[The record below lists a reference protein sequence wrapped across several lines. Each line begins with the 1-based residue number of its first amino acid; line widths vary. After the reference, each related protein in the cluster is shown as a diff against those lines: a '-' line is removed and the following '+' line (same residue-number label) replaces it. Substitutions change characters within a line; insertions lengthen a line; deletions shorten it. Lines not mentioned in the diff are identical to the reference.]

1 MSRRPAGTPARL
13 PFTKEDV
20 LADLGAVL
28 LGNACQIMLSTGSDE
43 LAEKYIGISLDEFS
57 LGSMPGSWKTD
68 VEAIDL
74 ERFHLTGQITS
85 AYDFAFQTGDATA
98 RTTFNEDDWNDLAIF
113 VAGAARCSFGGEP
126 TPLEDE
132 NSNLRRA
139 LDMALARMNLRHGA
153 SLTIRQLALLADIG
167 ETAVRTSLSA
177 DGIRTEGK
185 PAQLSA
191 EVAGGWLNKRRGFVP
206 TLDSENVEET
216 MVQTT
221 SVMLQNLPFANAL
234 TEIIE
239 QRQIDKASVAE
250 DTGLEVA
257 WLGSLM
263 TGNTENCDLEALQRL
278 AVYLD
283 TDVPLF
289 VSRAVEAILRAK
301 ATV

>member
-13 PFTKEDV
+13 AFTKEDV

-28 LGNACQIMLSTGSDE
+28 LGNACQIVLSTGSGE

-57 LGSMPGSWKTD
+57 LGSMPGSWETD
-68 VEAIDL
+68 IEAIDL
-74 ERFHLTGQITS
+74 ERFHLAGQITS
-85 AYDFAFQTGDATA
+85 AYDFAFQTGDVTT
-98 RTTFNEDDWNDLAIF
+98 RTTFNEDDWNDLEIF
-113 VAGAARCSFGGEP
+113 VAGASRCSFGCEP
-126 TPLEDE
+126 TPLADE

-191 EVAGGWLNKRRGFVP
+191 EIADGWLNKRRGFVP
-206 TLDSENVEET
+206 TLEPEDVEDRT
-216 MVQTT
+216 VQST
-221 SVMLQNLPFANAL
+221 SVLLQNLPFANAL

-239 QRQIDKASVAE
+239 LRNIDKASVAK
-250 DTGLEVA
+250 DTGLDVA

-263 TGNTENCDLEALQRL
+263 TGETENCDLDALQRL

-289 VSRAVEAILRAK
+289 VSRAVEATLRAK
-301 ATV
+301 AMA